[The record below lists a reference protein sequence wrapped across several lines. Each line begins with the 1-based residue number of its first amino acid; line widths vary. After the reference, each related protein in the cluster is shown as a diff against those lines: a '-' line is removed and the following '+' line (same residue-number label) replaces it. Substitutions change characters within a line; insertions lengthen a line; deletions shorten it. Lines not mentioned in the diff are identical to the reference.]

1 MKKDDLLFVTFTILI
16 IVLLLVPF
24 TQQAFFTFT
33 GDYIL
38 IGGFIKFFLFATYG
52 DILSHRI
59 KNGNYKVN
67 GLLYKAIVWGFIGI
81 VITYIFR
88 IFPIGIT
95 HLQSI
100 SLLPF
105 HEVAF
110 FNALFISLFM
120 NMTFA
125 PTMML
130 FHRISDDYINHKV
143 AHKKHRLSASIQ
155 SIDYSFFIHFVVL
168 KTIPLFWIPAH
179 TITFLLP
186 SEYRVFFASILG
198 VMLGLILGLS
208 KPNKKELV

>member
-1 MKKDDLLFVTFTILI
+1 MKKDDILFIAGTLFIIFILI
-16 IVLLLVPF
+16 MPPSRQL
-24 TQQAFFTFT
+24 FFAFT

-52 DILSHRI
+52 DLLSHRI
-59 KNGNYKVN
+59 KSGNYRVI

-88 IFPIGIT
+88 IFPIGVT
-95 HLQSI
+95 FLQSI
-100 SLLPF
+100 NLLPF
-105 HEVAF
+105 HEVTF

-120 NMTFA
+120 NLTFA

-143 AHKKHRLSASIQ
+143 LSKAHRLSDSLK
-155 SIDYSFFIHFVVL
+155 SIDYKFFIEFVVF

-208 KPNKKELV
+208 KPSKKELV